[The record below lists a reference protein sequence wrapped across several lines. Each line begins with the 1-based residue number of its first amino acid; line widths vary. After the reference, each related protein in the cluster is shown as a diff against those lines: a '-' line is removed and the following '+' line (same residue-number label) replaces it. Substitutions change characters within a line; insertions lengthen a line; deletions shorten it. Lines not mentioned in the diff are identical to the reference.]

1 MLFSFCLDQIL
12 GTASEG
18 RVRMLPAKEQTNF
31 FAFVDAAVKL
41 AKATDSDA
49 MLVLLERSIN
59 WSRLAKKT
67 ENIGV
72 LVIATHSEQV
82 HESAQEAEVNA
93 VLLESP
99 IIDPHD
105 QLAQAVLASV
115 SEAQMKS
122 GSKLVALYNN
132 SGGDGDVVDTITAF
146 SLTEKLGRLTAR
158 DLRQLKTKV
167 PLGTL
172 KVVVDLAVAIGR
184 EGREGKPVGTMF
196 VVGDHR
202 RVLEQSRPGGFDFV
216 KGYSR
221 KDRSLHDGKTREGL
235 KEIAQLDGTF
245 IVSSDG
251 TVEAAA
257 RIIDTPPVE
266 ITMTKGLGSR
276 HFAGAAISKN
286 TKAIAVVVSQS
297 NGTVRIFQ
305 DGEVV
310 LRIEPLQRAAM
321 KWKKPVKTSAQAP
334 DPPPEA

>member
-1 MLFSFCLDQIL
+1 
-12 GTASEG
+12 
-18 RVRMLPAKEQTNF
+18 MLPAKEQKNF
-31 FAFVDAAVKL
+31 FAFVDASQKL

-49 MLVLLERSIN
+49 LLVLLERELN
-59 WSRLAKKT
+59 WARLSKKT
-67 ENIGV
+67 ANLEV
-72 LVIATHSEQV
+72 LVVATHSEQV
-82 HESAQEAEVNA
+82 YQSAIEAEVKS

-99 IIDPHD
+99 IIDPRD

-115 SEAQMKS
+115 AEAHMKS
-122 GSKLVALYNN
+122 GSKLIALFD
-132 SGGDGDVVDTITAF
+132 SSGDGDAVDTITAF

-158 DLRQLKTKV
+158 DLRQLKTNV
-167 PLGTL
+167 PLETL

-184 EGREGKPVGTMF
+184 EGREGKPIGTMF

-202 RVLEQSRPGGFDFV
+202 KVLEQSRPGGYDSV
-216 KGYSR
+216 KGYNR
-221 KDRSLHDGKTREGL
+221 KDRSLHDGKTREGI
-235 KEIAQLDGTF
+235 KEVAQLDGMF
-245 IVSSDG
+245 IVSADG
-251 TVEAAA
+251 TVEASA

-297 NGTVRIFQ
+297 SGTVRIFQ

-321 KWKKPVKTSAQAP
+321 KWKKPVQTSAVP
-334 DPPPEA
+334 PETPPEA

>member
-1 MLFSFCLDQIL
+1 
-12 GTASEG
+12 
-18 RVRMLPAKEQTNF
+18 MLPAKDQKNF

-49 MLVLLERSIN
+49 MLVLLERAIN

-67 ENIGV
+67 ANLGV
-72 LVIATHSEQV
+72 LVIATHLEEV
-82 HESAQEAEVNA
+82 HQSAQAAEVNS

-99 IIDPHD
+99 IIDPQD

-132 SGGDGDVVDTITAF
+132 SGGDGDVIDTITAF
-146 SLTEKLGRLTAR
+146 SLTERLGRLTAR

-167 PLGTL
+167 PLETL

-202 RVLEQSRPGGFDFV
+202 KVLEQSRPGGFDFV

-235 KEIAQLDGTF
+235 KEIAQLDGMF

-251 TVEAAA
+251 TIEAAA

-334 DPPPEA
+334 ESPPEA